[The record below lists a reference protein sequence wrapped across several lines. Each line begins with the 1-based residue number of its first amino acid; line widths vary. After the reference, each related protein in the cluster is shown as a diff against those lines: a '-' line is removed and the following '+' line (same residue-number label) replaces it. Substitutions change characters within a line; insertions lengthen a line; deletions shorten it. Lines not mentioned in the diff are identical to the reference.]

1 MSENEDLEKF
11 AQALQQQILE
21 QVLQEYSPAV
31 VERWQNPRNL
41 GRMEKPDGYGNVT
54 GSCGDTIEIFL
65 KVKDDIV
72 SECTFI
78 TDGCGATIACGSM
91 ATELAAGKSFIQAL
105 AKVSTDEILK
115 QLGGLPEGNVHC
127 AQLASES
134 LRHALAD
141 YLHHQKSPW
150 KKHYRKA

>member
-1 MSENEDLEKF
+1 MSNKDDLEKF

-31 VERWQNPRNL
+31 VERWQNPRNM
-41 GRMEKPDGYGNVT
+41 GRIDDPDGHGKVT

-65 KVKDDIV
+65 KVKDDIITA
-72 SECTFI
+72 CTFI
-78 TDGCGATIACGSM
+78 TDGCGATLACASM
-91 ATELAAGKSFIQAL
+91 ATEIAAGQSFTYAL
-105 AKVSTDEILK
+105 ARVSTDEILK

-134 LRHALAD
+134 LRRALAD
-141 YLHHQKSPW
+141 YLHHKKSPW
-150 KKHYRKA
+150 KKQYRKV